1 MPGLQQLTDLYG
13 PDQLTLLAV
22 NFKESRAQVL
32 KFAQAVDLQLPLL
45 LDPQGAVAARLQEV
59 FSVLEHQLSSSPRG
73 LAVLRQVQA
82 LEAELEAEV
91 LHRSRR
97 IAAA

>member
-1 MPGLQQLTDLYG
+1 MHTEPSLRQHNPAFWT
-13 PDQLTLLAV
+13 TA
-22 NFKESRAQVL
+22 E
-32 KFAQAVDLQLPLL
+32 
-45 LDPQGAVAARLQEV
+45 RLHEV
-59 FSVLEHQLSSSPRG
+59 FNQLESQMSASPRG

-91 LHRSRR
+91 MHRSRR

>member
-1 MPGLQQLTDLYG
+1 MHMDT
-13 PDQLTLLAV
+13 
-22 NFKESRAQVL
+22 
-32 KFAQAVDLQLPLL
+32 
-45 LDPQGAVAARLQEV
+45 AARQHNPAFWTTAERLHEV
-59 FSVLEHQLSSSPRG
+59 FNQLEHQMSSSPRG

-91 LHRSRR
+91 MHRSRR